1 MSQRRQSLAF
11 PGGSG
16 LEWVSDRKHQEAILR
31 SKPTHFLNVSVAT
44 LRKDQFTPALLGCP
58 PELPVIGQRF
68 KGLAPT
74 QDLP

>member
-31 SKPTHFLNVSVAT
+31 SKPTHFLIVSVAT
-44 LRKDQFTPALLGCP
+44 LRKDQLAPALLGCP